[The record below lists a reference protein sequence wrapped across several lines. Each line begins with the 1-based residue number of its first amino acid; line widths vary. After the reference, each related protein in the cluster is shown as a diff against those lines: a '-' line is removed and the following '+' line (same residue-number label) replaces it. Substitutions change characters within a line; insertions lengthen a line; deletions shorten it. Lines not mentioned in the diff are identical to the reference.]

1 MADLTDS
8 VVQEYEVIPAMQDV
22 GNRFDQNNFYPMDG
36 IDIGAQEYSELFGI
50 KSKKKGGEG
59 FKAGLQGLI
68 GKAKTANTKEG
79 LSRLEER
86 LEKRAKRTGFRADRR
101 QARFDARQARR
112 LASLPPEEKQEV
124 SVIAQATPVIAEP
137 VQKVSQGVAT
147 QEEEAIVVKTVA
159 VAQKIVAKADDLD
172 VAVVKDELKDVKT
185 PQEADAVL
193 NEILDPNNSKGKS
206 GWKGMSTGVKVAIIG
221 GGVAVLGFVTY
232 MIVKRG

>member
-206 GWKGMSTGVKVAIIG
+206 GWKGMSTGVKFAIIG